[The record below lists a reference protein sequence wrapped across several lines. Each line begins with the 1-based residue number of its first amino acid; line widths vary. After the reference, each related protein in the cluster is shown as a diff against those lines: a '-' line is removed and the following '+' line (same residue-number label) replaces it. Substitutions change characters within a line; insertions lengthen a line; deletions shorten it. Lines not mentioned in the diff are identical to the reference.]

1 MSGSHICVKRKGTE
15 KEDNI
20 GKTIRGCHVNTYVKG
35 ESFNEVLSTLPEAAS
50 SEGRH
55 LKPRRPRE
63 GTGDKVETNRQR

>member
-55 LKPRRPRE
+55 RR
-63 GTGDKVETNRQR
+63 